1 MLLITSYKKKRV
13 GKSGSFSIK
22 YNILKIDKYR
32 KEIDEWNTE
41 NILLAVLLCYCQ
53 AFVYL
58 EHLLKDPN

>member
-32 KEIDEWNTE
+32 KEIVE
-41 NILLAVLLCYCQ
+41 
-53 AFVYL
+53 
-58 EHLLKDPN
+58 